1 MGGKVIPM
9 AGGEWILEF
18 LGTLGAGGLFLGLII
33 EALGIPFPGGLMTLL
48 AGILVNQGRLD
59 FHHIFAAALL
69 GFNIGATVAYFI
81 GRTIGEPFLLRFGK
95 YLRVTPAKLERARFW
110 MYHSAPAFI
119 LFGRFIPM
127 VSNLTPYLAGIS
139 RLSFIQ
145 FFIYNSLF
153 AAGWI
158 LFNLSVGI
166 FFGHNW
172 GHILSLVHSRLPLAA
187 AAALVILL
195 VAAYVRHLRRRREV
209 TP

>member
-1 MGGKVIPM
+1 M
-9 AGGEWILEF
+9 ASWEWILEF

-59 FHHIFAAALL
+59 FYHIFAAALL
-69 GFNIGATVAYFI
+69 GFNTGATAAYFI
-81 GRTIGEPFLLRFGK
+81 GRFVGEPFLLRFGR
-95 YLRVTPAKLERARFW
+95 YLRVTPSKLEKARFW

-127 VSNLTPYLAGIS
+127 ISNLTPYLAGIS
-139 RLSFIQ
+139 RLSFPQ

-153 AAGWI
+153 AAAWI

-172 GHILSLVHSRLPLAA
+172 GHILSLVHSRLLLVAT
-187 AAALVILL
+187 AALVVFII
-195 VAAYVRHLRRRREV
+195 VACVRHLRHRREV
-209 TP
+209 LP